1 MNNHHANKTKRRSA
15 IIALLLTA
23 LIALPMVCAYAET
36 PAVTSVHPGN
46 FDIYDYFLDVYGL
59 GADKAYKN
67 GEEAYY
73 YSTFFQKT
81 INERG
86 VTINNYHPFSTLLY
100 EEFQYLLQ
108 SQYAADQGYYAV
120 VFGGEWE
127 ANTQPVLENVNLV
140 AGEIAAANNAYSED
154 SRGNQVKQDDAFI
167 NTIYNF
173 DFKLN
178 GGVEIE
184 ERLAEYGFTVPAE
197 EYNSDIRAD
206 QVAYGSGDAR
216 RTVTNLYKT
225 LYDTLNVAEGTF
237 SSEKVTVLGGAELAD
252 AVAELEYIPSP
263 SVVLL
268 KKEDIGAGAV
278 KNTVV
283 GFIDASATDFT
294 DAAQTDA
301 FKADVKNLLG
311 KATAG
316 LREFD
321 FFRYIWGTFTLDFT
335 SEFTGLNYSAQF
347 ANLTDPNHIFET
359 VSYAELVHI
368 LQQEGNYAIYFGGA
382 WCPYS
387 KGFLAPLNQIA
398 KSYDVNKIYVYDPRI
413 DGIGGNTMIRATE
426 TASGLYQRLYAYLMT
441 YLGVDYNS
449 FAFPS
454 SHDYLSPKLG
464 VTDEDILIAGKSLTK
479 IGVPTLIS
487 YNRDNVDAN
496 GQPAHLS
503 GTASTADTFSNIII
517 AATEPTKYGT
527 QVTVAEPKEGVQ
539 YYAGVSYIE
548 VFRTSIPGRREENNA
563 IRFFDDFFEGRLTY
577 VVK

>member
-1 MNNHHANKTKRRSA
+1 
-15 IIALLLTA
+15 
-23 LIALPMVCAYAET
+23 
-36 PAVTSVHPGN
+36 
-46 FDIYDYFLDVYGL
+46 
-59 GADKAYKN
+59 
-67 GEEAYY
+67 
-73 YSTFFQKT
+73 
-81 INERG
+81 
-86 VTINNYHPFSTLLY
+86 
-100 EEFQYLLQ
+100 
-108 SQYAADQGYYAV
+108 
-120 VFGGEWE
+120 
-127 ANTQPVLENVNLV
+127 VNL
-140 AGEIAAANNAYSED
+140 AAAEIAAANNEYTEGTNGALT
-154 SRGNQVKQDDAFI
+154 KQDDAFI

-184 ERLAEYGFTVPAE
+184 DRLAEYGFSIPAN
-197 EYNSDIRAD
+197 EYDSDIRVD

-225 LYDTLNVAEGTF
+225 LYDTLNVTAGTF
-237 SSEKVTVLGGAELAD
+237 SGEKVAVLGGAELTE

-268 KKEDIGAGAV
+268 KKEDIGGGDV

-283 GFIDASATDFT
+283 GFIDASSTDFA
-294 DAAQTDA
+294 DAAQADA
-301 FKADVKNLLG
+301 FKASVKDLLG
-311 KATAG
+311 KAPDG
-316 LREFD
+316 LKKFD

-335 SEFTGLNYSAQF
+335 SDFSGVSYSAQY
-347 ANLTDPNHIFET
+347 ANLTDPDHIFQT
-359 VSYAELVHI
+359 VSYSELVHI

-398 KSYDVNKIYVYDPRI
+398 KSYDVNRIYVYDPRI

-426 TASGLYQRLYAYLMT
+426 TASGLYQRLYAYLLT

-464 VTDEDILIAGKSLTK
+464 VADEDIIIAGRAVSK

-539 YYAGVSYIE
+539 YYQGVSYIE

-577 VVK
+577 TTK